1 MHVGKTILLAVSLL
15 AIMGIFYQ
23 YSFSGYDG
31 PVYIDEPIQKNLY
44 PVETITIEGDRG
56 PVELDLLATYKV
68 DAVVKNIADYSAD
81 YTSQIS
87 PRDFALAWADINLPG
102 IDKHVTYSQK
112 NRWYYFTVVKNNK
125 VDVHYVDRNSA
136 NTHLIPSND
145 RVAALI
151 AEVEQDDFITMEGF
165 LVNANFK
172 DGYWNTSLTR
182 EDTGDGSCEIMYVTS
197 LVFNDK
203 ER

>member
-1 MHVGKTILLAVSLL
+1 MPVGKTILLVVSLL

-23 YSFSGYDG
+23 YTYSGYDG
-31 PVYIDEPIQKNLY
+31 PFYIEEPTQKNLY
-44 PVETITIEGDRG
+44 PVETITIEGERG

-68 DAVVKNIADYSAD
+68 NAIVKNIADYTSD

-87 PRDFALAWADINLPG
+87 PRDFALAWADINIPS

-125 VDVHYVDRNSA
+125 ADVHYVDRNSA
-136 NTHLIPSND
+136 NTHIIPSSEYIAD
-145 RVAALI
+145 LVAK
-151 AEVEQDDFITMEGF
+151 VEPDDYITLEGY

-182 EDTGDGSCEIMYVTS
+182 EDTGDGSCEILYVTS
-197 LVFNDK
+197 VVFND
-203 ER
+203 